1 MVATNQEFSKSK
13 DSDSGRSAGSKEE
26 KSVFRVCV
34 GSCGRQTTVP
44 SIMKESQCNWC
55 ITRWLAGDPG
65 NGIIS
70 EAQVWPF
77 LWAGEVLSSDGNN
90 MRGSLYRWVHGW
102 LYPCHCGHFVHRLI
116 GKALEWLERDY
127 PTSTGQVILS
137 TICSEISLLMLFSQ
151 AFTTP
156 VFLHC
161 FLQVPNNL
169 VNLLP
174 TVYKS
179 FEIWAI
185 SSFTQSGQSEV
196 PKFCPL
202 GGFHGHP
209 WMNLCYR
216 SQHTWK
222 TCQ

>member
-1 MVATNQEFSKSK
+1 MVATNQEFCKSK

-77 LWAGEVLSSDGNN
+77 LWAGEALSSDGNN

-116 GKALEWLERDY
+116 GKALEWLEKEITQHPQDRLSCPPSVLKY
-127 PTSTGQVILS
+127 PFSCFSPKPSRHQFSSIVFSKSL
-137 TICSEISLLMLFSQ
+137 TI
-151 AFTTP
+151 
-156 VFLHC
+156 
-161 FLQVPNNL
+161 
-169 VNLLP
+169 
-174 TVYKS
+174 
-179 FEIWAI
+179 W
-185 SSFTQSGQSEV
+185 
-196 PKFCPL
+196 
-202 GGFHGHP
+202 
-209 WMNLCYR
+209 
-216 SQHTWK
+216 
-222 TCQ
+222 